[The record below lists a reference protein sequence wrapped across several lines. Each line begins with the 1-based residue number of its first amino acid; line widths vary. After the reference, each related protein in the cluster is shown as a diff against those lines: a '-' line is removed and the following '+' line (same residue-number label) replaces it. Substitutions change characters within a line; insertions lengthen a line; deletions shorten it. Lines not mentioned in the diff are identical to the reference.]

1 MISEQDLKEMESLDL
16 TGKISRIS
24 SLLEGREQ
32 PRSFELGIF
41 LALKMANEIREGKAL
56 GEETAANVAEW
67 AQKYPDSVVEEAIT
81 HAKEFL
87 LHSETLREKLRSG
100 ILKEDVSAADK
111 TDA

>member
-1 MISEQDLKEMESLDL
+1 MESLDL

-32 PRSFELGIF
+32 PRSFELGIL

-56 GEETAANVAEW
+56 GEDTAEIVAEW
-67 AQKYPDSVVEEAIT
+67 TEKYPNSVVEEAIT

-87 LHSETLREKLRSG
+87 LHSETLREKLRNG
-100 ILKEDVSAADK
+100 LLKEDVSG
-111 TDA
+111 TDSTNA